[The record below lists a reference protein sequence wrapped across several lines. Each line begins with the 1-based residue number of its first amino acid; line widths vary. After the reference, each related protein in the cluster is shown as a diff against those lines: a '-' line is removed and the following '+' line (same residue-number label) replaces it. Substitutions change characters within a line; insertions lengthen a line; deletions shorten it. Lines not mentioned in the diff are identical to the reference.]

1 MNRRTL
7 IAIFVITGLALI
19 FYVLMP
25 KQNKAEPIT
34 FTASAS
40 LRELTIDEKISE
52 AQIIAIGEVKSTL
65 PSKWK
70 FHNKK
75 DTKNATPQEIFEAEG
90 LFTDYLISINQ
101 ILKGTVDEPI
111 IRVRSFIGET
121 DQIRWKDSSQ
131 VSYNKG
137 STYLLFLT
145 QDTGPTA
152 IVDPGYYRSVNAN
165 TAVYEIVDG
174 KAISEDDEWALDELI
189 SYIENALPRT
199 PTP

>member
-1 MNRRTL
+1 MKTRLIGSTRKTYHQRGAYMNRRTL

-75 DTKNATPQEIFEAEG
+75 DTKNATPQEI
-90 LFTDYLISINQ
+90 
-101 ILKGTVDEPI
+101 
-111 IRVRSFIGET
+111 
-121 DQIRWKDSSQ
+121 
-131 VSYNKG
+131 
-137 STYLLFLT
+137 
-145 QDTGPTA
+145 
-152 IVDPGYYRSVNAN
+152 VDPGYYRSVNAN

-199 PTP
+199 P